1 MLTQGD
7 KAPGAIDVVP
17 LPVSV
22 EQFAGSCPVSAGL
35 EWRDQGPGGDRVRE
49 ASARLLAG
57 WERRLGCAWTFR
69 PGRPPSP
76 VLVAWEKAGAAI
88 PLLGEDESY
97 RLEISAAGTVLRAA
111 TDLGA
116 LRGLATLEQL
126 LVVDGAGAWLPV
138 VKIADRPRFPWRG
151 LMVDV
156 CRHWLPPAVI
166 RRTLDGMALAK
177 FNVLHLHL
185 ADDQGFRFE
194 SRTHPRL
201 HERGSDGHYFT
212 QAQLREIV
220 AAAAARSFRVVPEMD
235 VPGHAT
241 AWLAAYP
248 ELASQPG
255 AYAVERRWGVHDA
268 VLDPTNE
275 KVYGLLAD
283 LFAELADVFP
293 DPFVHIGG
301 DENNGKHW
309 GENADIQKFMVTS
322 GLADHPALQAWLN
335 RRVQRL
341 LVGHGKQMVGW
352 DEVLHPDLPR
362 DTVIQSWR
370 GADSL
375 AEAARRGFRG
385 MLSSGYYLD
394 HCHPAAWH
402 YGKDP
407 LPADDVLTEEERA
420 RVLGGEAAVWT
431 EWISEEMFDG
441 RTWPRAAAVAERLW
455 SPRAVTDTADLE
467 RRLAVLSERLAEHGL
482 QHEQNEG
489 RMIRRLA
496 QGDPARAAI
505 LGIFASALAPIANY
519 RRSRLQ
525 VGHTQAT
532 QLTGL
537 EDAVRP
543 DGAGPQRF
551 AREVEEWLRDGQA
564 DAAQALAGQLR
575 LWRGAAA
582 QLITTEHG
590 TLAVA
595 LADACDV
602 GLEALSYPD
611 GAAAVAA
618 DWAAEAMD
626 RLAGAAA
633 VRAPMDIAILVPLHR
648 LVAATQ
654 IGRGPEEGFAG
665 WRRRVEDAANLTD
678 LVQRNLPPRG

>member
-1 MLTQGD
+1 
-7 KAPGAIDVVP
+7 V
-17 LPVSV
+17 
-22 EQFAGSCPVSAGL
+22 
-35 EWRDQGPGGDRVRE
+35 
-49 ASARLLAG
+49 
-57 WERRLGCAWTFR
+57 
-69 PGRPPSP
+69 
-76 VLVAWEKAGAAI
+76 
-88 PLLGEDESY
+88 LGEDESY
-97 RLEISAAGTVLRAA
+97 RLEIGAAGTVLRAG

-126 LVVDGAGAWLPV
+126 LVVDGSGAWLPAV
-138 VKIADRPRFPWRG
+138 QIDDRPRFPWRG

-156 CRHWLPPAVI
+156 CRHWLPLEAI

-194 SRTHPRL
+194 SRTHLRL
-201 HERGSDGHYFT
+201 QERGSDGNYFT

-220 AAAAARSFRVVPEMD
+220 AAAAARGIRVVPEID

-255 AYAVERRWGVHDA
+255 EYAVERHWGVHDA

-275 KVYGLLAD
+275 KVYALLAD

-309 GENADIQKFMVTS
+309 GGNGDIRKFMVER
-322 GLADHPALQAWLN
+322 GLADHPALQAWFN

-341 LVGHGKQMVGW
+341 LAVHGKQIVGW

-362 DTVIQSWR
+362 DTIIQSWR
-370 GADSL
+370 GAASL

-385 MLSSGYYLD
+385 VLSSGYYLD

-407 LPADDVLTEEERA
+407 LPAEDTLTEEERA
-420 RVLGGEAAVWT
+420 CVLGGEAAVWT
-431 EWISEEMFDG
+431 EWISEEMLDG
-441 RTWPRAAAVAERLW
+441 RIWPRAAAIAERLW
-455 SPRAVTDTADLE
+455 SLRSVTDATDLE

-482 QHEQNEG
+482 QHERNEG
-489 RMIRRLA
+489 LMIRRLA
-496 QGDPARAAI
+496 QGDPALATT
-505 LGIFASALAPIANY
+505 LEIFASALAPIANY

-525 VGHTQAT
+525 TGHTQAT
-532 QLTGL
+532 PLTGL

-543 DGAGPQRF
+543 DGAVAQRF
-551 AREVEEWLRDGQA
+551 AREVEGWLREGQA
-564 DAAQALAGQLR
+564 ARSAALAGQLR
-575 LWRGAAA
+575 RWRGAAA
-582 QLITTEHG
+582 QLITTEHSA
-590 TLAVA
+590 LAVA

-611 GAAAVAA
+611 GAAAVTPA
-618 DWAAEAMD
+618 WAAEALA
-626 RLAGAAA
+626 RLSKAAD
-633 VRAPMDIAILVPLHR
+633 VRAPLDIAVLALLRR

-654 IGRGPEEGFAG
+654 TARMPEEEFPV
-665 WRRRVEDAANLTD
+665 WRRRVEDAAD
-678 LVQRNLPPRG
+678 LDELAQRNLPPRG